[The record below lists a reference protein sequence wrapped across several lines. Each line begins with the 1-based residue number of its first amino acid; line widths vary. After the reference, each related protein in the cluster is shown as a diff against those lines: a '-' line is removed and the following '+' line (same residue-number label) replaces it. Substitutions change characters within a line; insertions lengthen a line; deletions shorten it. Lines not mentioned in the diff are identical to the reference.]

1 MFKSV
6 SLRSNHYVRE
16 NKTGVLLS
24 LILCLVACDPSIDSV
39 QTVVDPPQEKPI
51 INRISVRHDEIR
63 HDILQEMDK
72 ANIAYWFNDD
82 NSIGFPPSDAE
93 TVDAIYY
100 EVVGAYAARN

>member
-1 MFKSV
+1 MFKPV
-6 SLRSNHYVRE
+6 SLLSNQCRGE
-16 NKTGVLLS
+16 TKTSVLVS
-24 LILCLVACDPSIDSV
+24 LLLCLMACDSGSDSAQSALDPS
-39 QTVVDPPQEKPI
+39 QEKPI
-51 INRISVRHDEIR
+51 INRILVRHDEIR

-72 ANIAYWFNDD
+72 YNMAYWINDD